1 MKDLDIQVRY
11 DDIDFDFKNLMG
23 GGIIGNTINV
33 IINVIG
39 EEIIK
44 TQKGE
49 MSGMMKDVFHD
60 IMSQYLWEIIQF
72 DFAIFEKELYFQNQ
86 KNHIWDIWKLSGIM
100 MSKTLEY
107 SSSNLTTS
115 LRLIEQA
122 HINAVLPWL
131 SLAFNSILSEIPALT
146 VMNLDR
152 DTSDLSLLKCKQT

>member
-49 MSGMMKDVFHD
+49 MSNLMKNAFHD
-60 IMSQYLWEIIQF
+60 IMSEYLWINIQ
-72 DFAIFEKELYFQNQ
+72 
-86 KNHIWDIWKLSGIM
+86 
-100 MSKTLEY
+100 
-107 SSSNLTTS
+107 
-115 LRLIEQA
+115 
-122 HINAVLPWL
+122 
-131 SLAFNSILSEIPALT
+131 
-146 VMNLDR
+146 
-152 DTSDLSLLKCKQT
+152 KCKAFIEAYNKLATWRNPESISLSYARW

>member
-72 DFAIFEKELYFQNQ
+72 DFNILKKNFIFKTKKITF
-86 KNHIWDIWKLSGIM
+86 GI
-100 MSKTLEY
+100 SENSLE
-107 SSSNLTTS
+107 
-115 LRLIEQA
+115 
-122 HINAVLPWL
+122 
-131 SLAFNSILSEIPALT
+131 
-146 VMNLDR
+146 
-152 DTSDLSLLKCKQT
+152 

>member
-86 KNHIWDIWKLSGIM
+86 K
-100 MSKTLEY
+100 
-107 SSSNLTTS
+107 
-115 LRLIEQA
+115 
-122 HINAVLPWL
+122 
-131 SLAFNSILSEIPALT
+131 
-146 VMNLDR
+146 
-152 DTSDLSLLKCKQT
+152 

>member
-49 MSGMMKDVFHD
+49 MTGMMKDVFHD

-86 KNHIWDIWKLSGIM
+86 K
-100 MSKTLEY
+100 
-107 SSSNLTTS
+107 
-115 LRLIEQA
+115 
-122 HINAVLPWL
+122 
-131 SLAFNSILSEIPALT
+131 
-146 VMNLDR
+146 
-152 DTSDLSLLKCKQT
+152 